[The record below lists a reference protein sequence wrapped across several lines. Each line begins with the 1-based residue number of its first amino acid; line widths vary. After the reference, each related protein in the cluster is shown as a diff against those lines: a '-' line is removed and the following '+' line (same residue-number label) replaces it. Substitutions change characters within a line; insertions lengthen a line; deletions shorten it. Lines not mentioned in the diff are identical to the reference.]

1 VSRCFQLYANAS
13 SSSSSSSSSS
23 TGSDGG
29 EQSISNGELDLQ
41 KAQKQLTVLTNAL
54 RQPSA
59 QDFVRAVIGGVAE
72 RITARFINSLLRS
85 SSGTTGAAAT
95 ADAAAGLR

>member
-1 VSRCFQLYANAS
+1 L
-13 SSSSSSSSSS
+13 SSSSS
-23 TGSDGG
+23 TTG
-29 EQSISNGELDLQ
+29 GELDLQ

-59 QDFVRAVIGGVAE
+59 QDFVRSVIGGVAE

-85 SSGTTGAAAT
+85 SGGTAAT
-95 ADAAAGLR
+95 AADAAAGPR